1 MPAEGST
8 QPENTQLRMN
18 SLQKLALAVCTVA
31 CTATAAFAQQDAM
44 FTKYMFN
51 SLSYNPG
58 YAGSK
63 DYMSLGLL
71 HRTQWAGIE
80 GAPQSQTFTAH
91 TPLRNERVGVG
102 LALGN
107 DVIGPTNTVSANFS
121 YAYRIPISDGLRLSV
136 GMQGGVENW
145 RADFSKLT
153 LDNPIDNSFGA
164 TPNRWLPNFGAGLFL
179 FGERFYAGLSS
190 PHLIEYDLRENN
202 DPNVQIYSRRY
213 RHYFAS
219 VGAAFPVR
227 GDDIMFKPSLLVKNV
242 GLFSKANKT
251 GAAATVGAP
260 TELDIDASLLFYN
273 KFWVGASFRTAVE
286 VINDR
291 SSFDSADV
299 WFSVNLNN
307 GMRLGGSYDY
317 PLTALNKTTAG
328 GFEIMLG
335 YEFNFSSDRLVTPRY
350 F

>member
-1 MPAEGST
+1 
-8 QPENTQLRMN
+8 MN
-18 SLQKLALAVCTVA
+18 RLYKIAFACGLAA
-31 CTATAAFAQQDAM
+31 CLSTAAIAQQDAM

-51 SLSYNPG
+51 SLSYNPA

-71 HRTQWAGIE
+71 HRSQWLGID
-80 GAPQSQTFTAH
+80 GAPNSQTFTGH

-102 LALGN
+102 MALSN
-107 DVIGPTNTVSANFS
+107 DIIGPTNTVSANFS

-136 GMQGGVENW
+136 GLQGGIENW

-153 LDNPIDNSFGA
+153 LASTGIDAAFNE

-179 FGERFYAGLSS
+179 FSERFYAGLSS
-190 PHLIEYDLRENN
+190 PHLVEYELRDND
-202 DPNVQIYSRRY
+202 DPNVEIYSRRY
-213 RHYFAS
+213 RHYFAT
-219 VGAAFPVR
+219 VGAAIPVR
-227 GDDIMFKPSLLVKNV
+227 GDDIIFKPSLLVKNV
-242 GLFSKANKT
+242 GLFSKASKT
-251 GAAATVGAP
+251 NAAATVGAP

-286 VINDR
+286 VINER
-291 SSFDSADV
+291 SSYDSADI

-317 PLTALNKTTAG
+317 PLTALNQVTSG
-328 GFEIMLG
+328 GFEVMLG
-335 YEFNFSSDRLVTPRY
+335 YEFNFLTKRLVTPRY

>member
-1 MPAEGST
+1 MTRLYPLG
-8 QPENTQLRMN
+8 
-18 SLQKLALAVCTVA
+18 LACAAAL
-31 CTATAAFAQQDAM
+31 CTASAAFAQQDAM

-51 SLSYNPG
+51 SLSYNPA

-71 HRTQWAGIE
+71 HRSQWLGID
-80 GAPQSQTFTAH
+80 GAPNSQTFTGH

-102 LALGN
+102 LALSN
-107 DVIGPTNTVSANFS
+107 DAIGPTSTVAANFS
-121 YAYRIPISDGLRLSV
+121 YAYRIPVSDGLRLSV
-136 GMQGGVENW
+136 GLQGGVENW
-145 RADFSKLT
+145 RADFSRLT
-153 LDNPIDNSFGA
+153 LDVPTDQAFDVS
-164 TPNRWLPNFGAGLFL
+164 PNRWLPNFGAGLFL

-190 PHLIEYDLRENN
+190 PHLIEYDLRQND
-202 DPNVQIYSRRY
+202 DPNVEIYSRRY

-242 GLFSKANKT
+242 GMFSKASKA

-291 SSFDSADV
+291 SSYDSADI
-299 WFSVNLNN
+299 WFSVNLDN
-307 GMRLGGSYDY
+307 GVRIGGAYDY
-317 PLTALNKTTAG
+317 PLTALNQVTSG
-328 GFEIMLG
+328 GFEVMLG
-335 YEFNFSSDRLVTPRY
+335 YEFNFLTDRLVTPRY